1 MKKIYPLA
9 LVLMVFTSYVS
20 LGFPEEIKV
29 HLEFPENLSEEN
41 ISQIIDKIPPVL
53 AKRKIKTQVEIISK
67 EGTTRQQSEKEE
79 SLQKN

>member
-20 LGFPEEIKV
+20 LRFPEEIKV

>member
-9 LVLMVFTSYVS
+9 LVLMVFTSCVS
-20 LGFPEEIKV
+20 VGFPEEIKV

-67 EGTTRQQSEKEE
+67 VGPRKQQSVKEE

>member
-1 MKKIYPLA
+1 MKKIYLLA
-9 LVLMVFTSYVS
+9 LVLMVFTSCVS
-20 LGFPEEIKV
+20 VRFPEEIKV

-67 EGTTRQQSEKEE
+67 EGTTKQQSVKEE

>member
-9 LVLMVFTSYVS
+9 LVLMVFASCVS
-20 LGFPEEIKV
+20 VRFPEEIKV

-41 ISQIIDKIPPVL
+41 IAQIIDKIPPVL

-67 EGTTRQQSEKEE
+67 EGTTKQQSVKEE

>member
-9 LVLMVFTSYVS
+9 LVLMVFTSCVS
-20 LGFPEEIKV
+20 VRFPEEIKV

-67 EGTTRQQSEKEE
+67 VGPRKQQSVKEE

>member
-1 MKKIYPLA
+1 
-9 LVLMVFTSYVS
+9 MVFTSCVS
-20 LGFPEEIKV
+20 VRFPEEIKV

-67 EGTTRQQSEKEE
+67 EGTTKQQSVKEE